1 MSSQLSLG
9 TGLLNAT
16 VRDVGADAL
25 FFSWLGQVQRVQVLS
40 PDIELRVD
48 IATPLVRLTD
58 APRQFQDVFF
68 YLQFDYMS

>member
-1 MSSQLSLG
+1 M
-9 TGLLNAT
+9 
-16 VRDVGADAL
+16 
-25 FFSWLGQVQRVQVLS
+25 QRVQVLS